1 MDVYRAVDQRA
12 SVRAFT
18 DREVDHAV
26 IERVLRAASRAPSGG
41 NLQPWHLYVLTGEP
55 LARVKRLVGD
65 RVAGHDAPD
74 APEYP
79 IYPHPLTAPYRDRRF
94 ACGEMLYAALD
105 IPREDKAGR
114 LRQFAHN
121 FEFFG
126 APVGAFCY
134 IDRQMGSPQWS
145 DVGMYL
151 QTVMLLLEAEGL
163 SSCAQEAWSVYHR
176 SVADVVAPPGEL
188 MLFCGMAI
196 GYRDPEHPANAV
208 RMDRAP
214 LAETVSFLGWGS

>member
-1 MDVYRAVDQRA
+1 MDVYQAVEQRA
-12 SVRAFT
+12 SVRGFT
-18 DREVDHAV
+18 DREVDRAV

-41 NLQPWHLYVLTGEP
+41 NLQPWKLYVLTGEP
-55 LARVKRLVGD
+55 LAAVKRRVGE
-65 RVAGHDAPD
+65 RVAGRDAPD

-79 IYPHPLTAPYRDRRF
+79 IYPAGLTTPYRDRRF
-94 ACGEMLYAALD
+94 ACGELLYSALG
-105 IPREDKAGR
+105 IPREDKGGR

-134 IDRQMGSPQWS
+134 IDRQMGPPQWS

-163 SSCAQEAWSVYHR
+163 SSCAQEAWSMYHR
-176 SVADVVAPPGEL
+176 SVAEVVGPPDEL

-196 GYRDPEHPANAV
+196 GFRDPDHPANGV
-208 RMDRAP
+208 RMERAP
-214 LAETVSFLGWGS
+214 LEETVSLLGWPS